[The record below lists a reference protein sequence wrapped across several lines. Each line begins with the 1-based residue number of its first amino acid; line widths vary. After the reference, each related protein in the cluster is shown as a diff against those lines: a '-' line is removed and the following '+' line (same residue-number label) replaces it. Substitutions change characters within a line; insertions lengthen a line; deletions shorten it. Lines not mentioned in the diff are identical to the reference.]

1 MSAPTVI
8 TLVMIS
14 AVPRHSTNA
23 VQIATTIATTGPSS
37 DFTRRA
43 LSAAATVARL
53 ASSIRFASRSCRSN
67 ALTERTEPSPCCA
80 TATISL
86 CRLRTSRVA
95 SLTAF
100 LKRITNSSRNGVT
113 PTAISAKS
121 QLSQNM
127 MPSMPTIVIM
137 STTIDSVADDAKSC
151 TVATSLV
158 SVDSML
164 PVWCV
169 A

>member
-1 MSAPTVI
+1 M
-8 TLVMIS
+8 
-14 AVPRHSTNA
+14 
-23 VQIATTIATTGPSS
+23 
-37 DFTRRA
+37 
-43 LSAAATVARL
+43 
-53 ASSIRFASRSCRSN
+53 RFASRSWRSK
-67 ALTERTEPSPCCA
+67 ALTERTDPRPCCA

-86 CRLRTSRVA
+86 WRLRTSRVA

-100 LKRITNSSRNGVT
+100 LKRITKSSRNGVT
-113 PTAISAKS
+113 PMAMSAKS

-127 MPSMPTIVIM
+127 MPSMPTMVMM

-151 TVATSLV
+151 TVDTSLV
-158 SVDSML
+158 SVDSSE